1 MRAETV
7 IEGKYSVKIMEYTNG
22 WTRISVWDLGDRLG
36 SLTLPP
42 SVLLWVIENVQ
53 SPQVS
58 QPFDEAAYSAG
69 ESSMWADVVFAFDT
83 VLGMDIGQ
91 QVSGPTSLCVPE
103 GPHQEIGFAPC
114 DYRTR
119 RSLGTSERS

>member
-22 WTRISVWDLGDRLG
+22 WTRISVWDLSDRLG

-42 SVLLWVIENVQ
+42 SVLLWVIENIQ

-58 QPFDEAAYSAG
+58 QPGMVLTKEDRDKLRAWTKDIEEDLERVHRRLSAQIELYKRQPAG
-69 ESSMWADVVFAFDT
+69 TKVDAEEIVAL
-83 VLGMDIGQ
+83 LGFIKG
-91 QVSGPTSLCVPE
+91 
-103 GPHQEIGFAPC
+103 
-114 DYRTR
+114 
-119 RSLGTSERS
+119 